1 MRNLKEKQK
10 REMIRDWVLLGI
22 ILIIAIIL
30 LSIFPDRKE
39 PVINTLWDYFVEM
52 MLILP
57 AVMVILGLFAVWVSK
72 EIVIK
77 HLGKASGIKGIFLAI
92 ILGALPT
99 GPLYIAFPMASIL
112 LKKGARISNIVIFL
126 SSWACIKMPQE
137 MVELQFLGLRFMLL
151 RLFLTIIFII
161 IMEIFIEKVIEWSEN
176 EEE

>member
-1 MRNLKEKQK
+1 M
-10 REMIRDWVLLGI
+10 G
-22 ILIIAIIL
+22 
-30 LSIFPDRKE
+30 
-39 PVINTLWDYFVEM
+39 
-52 MLILP
+52 
-57 AVMVILGLFAVWVSK
+57 VSK

-161 IMEIFIEKVIEWSEN
+161 IMAIFIEKVIEWSEN

>member
-57 AVMVILGLFAVWVSK
+57 AVMVILGLFAVWTSK
-72 EIVIK
+72 EMVIK
-77 HLGKASGIKGIFLAI
+77 YLGKASGMKGIFLAV

-151 RLFLTIIFII
+151 RLLLTIIFII
-161 IMEIFIEKVIEWSEN
+161 IMAIFIEKVIEWSEN